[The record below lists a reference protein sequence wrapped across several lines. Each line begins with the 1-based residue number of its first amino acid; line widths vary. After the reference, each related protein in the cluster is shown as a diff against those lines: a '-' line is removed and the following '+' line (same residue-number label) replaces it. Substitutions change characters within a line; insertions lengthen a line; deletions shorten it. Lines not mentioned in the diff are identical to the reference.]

1 MSQSTKNSPANLLPI
16 RVETLTP
23 EYDWPEI
30 WRIARIKGL
39 VSHFTSFLFKLLHG
53 LNPIQDRVHRLGVAA
68 GDQPGLCQLC
78 HVDVED
84 PLHAHFSCHLS
95 LVLGLGLL
103 GYAQKTVP
111 NFSPEA
117 AIKLDLGGELPDKQ
131 ELITVGLLA
140 TCWHYIWEARTK
152 KKQNEGR
159 GGSND
164 HYPQEE

>member
-16 RVETLTP
+16 RVETLSP

-53 LNPIQDRVHRLGVAA
+53 LIPIQDRVHRLVVAA

-84 PLHAHFSCHLS
+84 PLHALFSCHLS
-95 LVLGLGLL
+95 QVLRLGML

-111 NFSPEA
+111 NLSQ
-117 AIKLDLGGELPDKQ
+117 KLPSNKE
-131 ELITVGLLA
+131 ELITVSLLA
-140 TCWHYIWEARTK
+140 TGWLYTWEARTK